1 VLILT
6 FNIWTALALSL
17 LASLIAFEEA
27 KNDTL
32 YSKATLKK
40 ISRCYNEYVEAKDV
54 ITNCMCNKVRRKIY
68 HNIIFEWYEKNSN

>member
-1 VLILT
+1 MVKISAEH
-6 FNIWTALALSL
+6 IE
-17 LASLIAFEEA
+17 IFEEA